1 MKVKVRSN
9 GTFDVTIQYRG
20 EMARR
25 ISEISER
32 VDMAPGDVLVGA
44 YHMLVNF
51 ALDQP
56 EDFAQAV
63 RAFYDH
69 SRSLDAN

>member
-1 MKVKVRSN
+1 MKVKIHRN
-9 GTFDVTIQYRG
+9 GNFDVTIQYRG
-20 EMARR
+20 EMARC
-25 ISEISER
+25 ISKAAEQ
-32 VDMAPGDVLVGA
+32 VDMTPGDVLVGA

-51 ALDQP
+51 ALEQP

-63 RAFYDH
+63 RGFYDH

>member
-1 MKVKVRSN
+1 MKVKIHRN
-9 GTFDVTIQYRG
+9 GTFDVTLQYRG
-20 EMARR
+20 EMASR
-25 ISEISER
+25 IDRAAKS
-32 VDMAPGDVLVGA
+32 VGMTPGDVLVGA
-44 YHMLVNF
+44 YHMLMNF
-51 ALDQP
+51 AIDEP